1 VTDLFDF
8 GRIEV
13 TRPASYPASPGFK
26 DRQTSREAAG
36 AIEGRAPTLRDR
48 CAGVVRQRG
57 LQGCTADEAAE
68 LLGETILSIRPRF
81 TELVRMGLIEDS
93 GERRSNAP
101 GRRAKVMIAENR
113 RTTEGQG

>member
-1 VTDLFDF
+1 MTGLFDF
-8 GRIEV
+8 EPGSGR
-13 TRPASYPASPGFK
+13 YPASPGFK

-57 LQGCTADEAAE
+57 AQGCTADEAAD

-81 TELVRMGLIEDS
+81 TELLRLGFIKDS
-93 GERRSNAP
+93 GERRANAS
-101 GRRAKVMIAENR
+101 GRRAKVMIAVPDR
-113 RTTEGQG
+113 KTEGQG